1 MEKLFSE
8 VGKIIRKSRVIQ
20 SESLKRGERFNV
32 FAVVGVDHYEL
43 KHSAFIAELL
53 NPEGSHGQRTS
64 FLSIFLKICCPADF
78 MFSLQGVKVYVEYV
92 TKSGRID
99 ILVTNND
106 KQAII
111 IENKIYAPDGNEQ
124 LKRYDD
130 EALKRY
136 TNGYRILYLTRK
148 GDDAS
153 PESSKGIAYY
163 KISYQKEILKWLKEC
178 IIQCV
183 SLPLIRETLIQY
195 SNHIKRLTNIDME
208 KEEKER
214 LFATMAEN
222 AEQVRAIQSISWL
235 EYLEFVFKKY
245 VRPKLEKIEG
255 LIYEE
260 KNMFGDSGERGFYFR
275 RKGWNHSAIWIYT
288 DRSKPVCFRI
298 GISNYSGGP
307 LNVGLNKLDC
317 LKKQSDKDWPYGW
330 ESLGKYTDWFLQS
343 DTIPDMIDDD
353 KGNNKFVEYIKAK
366 VKEILEEIDNK
377 KIEMP

>member
-53 NPEGSHGQRTS
+53 NPEGSHGQGTA
-64 FLSIFLKICCPADF
+64 FLSIFLKVCCPADF
-78 MFSLQGVKVYVEYV
+78 KFSLQGVKVYVEYV

-124 LKRYDD
+124 LKRYDE

-153 PESSKGIAYY
+153 PKSSEGIAYH
-163 KISYQKEILKWLKEC
+163 KISYQTEIVVWLKEC
-178 IIQCV
+178 IKQCV
-183 SLPLIRETLIQY
+183 SMPLIRETLIQY

-208 KEEKER
+208 KEEKEK

-222 AEQVRAIQSISWL
+222 AEEVRAIQSVNWL

-245 VRPKLEKIEG
+245 VHPKLKDFEG
-255 LIYEE
+255 LVYDDNILFEG
-260 KNMFGDSGERGFYFR
+260 NGERGFYFR
-275 RKGWNHSAIWIYT
+275 RKEWNRSAIWIYT
-288 DRSKPVCFRI
+288 DCSQFNYFRI
-298 GISNYSGGP
+298 GISNYKGGS
-307 LNVGLNKLDC
+307 LVKQDRLYC
-317 LKKQSDKDWPYGW
+317 LRKEPNKDWPYGW
-330 ESLGKYTDWFLQS
+330 EYIGKYTDWNCKS
-343 DTIPDMIDDD
+343 ETIPDMVDDSN
-353 KGNNKFVEYIKAK
+353 GNNKFVEFIKAK
-366 VKEILEEIDNK
+366 VTEILEEIDCK
-377 KIEMP
+377 GIKID

>member
-208 KEEKER
+208 KEEKEK
-214 LFATMAEN
+214 LIATMIEN
-222 AEQVRAIQSISWL
+222 AEQVKAIYSVTWF
-235 EYLEFVFKKY
+235 EYLESVFEKY
-245 VRPKLEKIEG
+245 VRPKLKSMDG
-255 LIYEE
+255 LMYKET
-260 KNMFGDSGERGFYFR
+260 NLFGGRGERGFYFR
-275 RKGWNHSAIWIYT
+275 RKEWNRSAIWIYT
-288 DRSKPVCFRI
+288 DRSQPDWFRI
-298 GISNYSGGP
+298 GISNYYGVYLEVSP
-307 LNVGLNKLDC
+307 DKLYC
-317 LKKQSDKDWPYGW
+317 LKEHPDKDWPYGW
-330 ESLGKYTDWFLQS
+330 EYLGKYKDWYLQNDS
-343 DTIPDMIDDD
+343 IPDMVDDSN
-353 KGNNKFVEYIKAK
+353 GNNKFVEFIKAK
-366 VKEILEEIDNK
+366 VTEILEEIDCK
-377 KIEMP
+377 GIKID